1 MIIKKFEIRIRNTKL
16 LYTMTIK
23 VLRDYS
29 IFILAIMIFLSSCQL
44 TTTGEKKSVLDEGL
58 STEEKAQSLEKDIA
72 IEERKEDFVEKSDRD
87 FVLTETEPTV
97 DPAPLKETYENMSSA
112 QKIKDKKRIL
122 DFFSDLFKSNEE
134 EEKKSETV
142 NKKNTDFTKKQ
153 VIASNDKKV
162 DKNLRKEQTEIFKQE
177 KPKDEKRIL
186 DFFTKFFD
194 SEDQKL
200 QGETIKKQSMA
211 KQAEISGEKLNNS
224 KEEDKFNETLEQG
237 NLTLDKLKDDKYKK
251 ANDFKKKVVIT
262 EPDVTSSLKEIKIEE
277 IVDNDKQTQD
287 KTKSISIQDPLNKN
301 IEKKM
306 NESNAPPEKDNV
318 DKINDLAFL
327 DTRKSA
333 YKKKMRTNNL
343 VGLLLPLTGE
353 KRSAGNLVLNTFR
366 YSLVSNPKDIV
377 FKIYDTRGTSYGAVE
392 AAKKGK
398 KDNVD
403 TFIGPVFSDETLA
416 IKNAFAGDSKVKFF
430 SLSPDLE
437 NISRNVIVSGQNPK
451 DQISCILDDIE
462 SKELKKILLI
472 HHNDKYGEVIKK
484 SLEERIY
491 KLNKFNK
498 LELSFFTVFPEQNL
512 NKDIM
517 AISNFESRKLA
528 LKEKRKFIEN
538 DKSLTKFERKN
549 ELKKLERQLTF
560 GVPFDSIIIASDG
573 DKLTEILS
581 HLAFYDINAN
591 NTFIYGTSLWEDTN
605 KKDKV
610 FENTY
615 FVSNLKSKESSFV
628 KNYKDVFS
636 RDPSSVSFHLF
647 DLIDLV
653 NDSKFYDI
661 YPEDKVFFG
670 EYTNSLLK
678 SGYVKRETFIKKN
691 KSGKTKNVFSCRLNE
706 I

>member
-1 MIIKKFEIRIRNTKL
+1 
-16 LYTMTIK
+16 MTIK
-23 VLRDYS
+23 VLRDNC
-29 IFILAIMIFLSSCQL
+29 IIILAVAIVLSGCQL
-44 TTTGEKKSVLDEGL
+44 TTTGEKKSVLDESS
-58 STEEKAQSLEKDIA
+58 STEEQAQSLKKDVT
-72 IEERKEDFVEKSDRD
+72 EEETNEEFVEESDQDFV
-87 FVLTETEPTV
+87 FTETEQTV
-97 DPAPLKETYENMSSA
+97 EKQYPIKETYENMSSA
-112 QKIKDKKRIL
+112 QKIKDEKRIL
-122 DFFSDLFKSNEE
+122 DFFSDLFKSDEE
-134 EEKKSETV
+134 ELKKSEIENEKKSDSTQ
-142 NKKNTDFTKKQ
+142 KQ
-153 VIASNDKKV
+153 VVASNDKKV

-200 QGETIKKQSMA
+200 QGETLKEESA
-211 KQAEISGEKLNNS
+211 TKQAKISREKHNDS
-224 KEEDKFNETLEQG
+224 EEKKKKFDETLEQE
-237 NLTLDKLKDDKYKK
+237 NLELDRPKDDKYEK
-251 ANDFKKKVVIT
+251 ADDFKKEVVIT
-262 EPDVTSSLKEIKIEE
+262 KQDVASSFKEIKTVEVID
-277 IVDNDKQTQD
+277 IDKQTLD
-287 KTKSISIQDPLNKN
+287 KTKIMPGQDSLNKN
-301 IEKKM
+301 PEEKN
-306 NESNAPPEKDNV
+306 NEFSFPTETDNV

-333 YKKKMRTNNL
+333 YKKKKRSNNL
-343 VGLLLPLTGE
+343 IGLLLPLTGE
-353 KRSAGNLVLNTFR
+353 KRAAGNLVLNTFR

-377 FKIYDTRGTSYGAVE
+377 FKIYDTKGTSYGAVE

-403 TFIGPVFSDETLA
+403 TFIGPVFSYETLA

-430 SLSPDLE
+430 SLSPDVE
-437 NISRNVIVSGQNPK
+437 NISRNVIVSGQNPN

-472 HHNDKYGEVIKK
+472 HHNDKYGEVVKK

-491 KLNKFNK
+491 KSNTFNN
-498 LELSFFTVFPEQNL
+498 LELSFFTVYPEQNL

-538 DKSLTKFERKN
+538 DKSLTKFEKRN
-549 ELKKLERQLTF
+549 ELKKLERQLTL
-560 GVPFDSIIIASDG
+560 GVPFDSIIVASDG

-591 NTFIYGTSLWEDTN
+591 NTFIYGTGLWEDTN

-636 RDPSSVSFHLF
+636 REPSSVSFHLF

-691 KSGKTKNVFSCRLNE
+691 KSGKTKNVFSCQLNE

>member
-1 MIIKKFEIRIRNTKL
+1 
-16 LYTMTIK
+16 MTIK
-23 VLRDYS
+23 VLRDYC
-29 IFILAIMIFLSSCQL
+29 IFILAVTIFLSSCQL

-58 STEEKAQSLEKDIA
+58 STEEQAQSLKKDVT
-72 IEERKEDFVEKSDRD
+72 EEETNEEFVEESDQDFV
-87 FVLTETEPTV
+87 FTETEQTV
-97 DPAPLKETYENMSSA
+97 EKQYPIKETYENMSSA
-112 QKIKDKKRIL
+112 QKIKDEKRIL
-122 DFFSDLFKSNEE
+122 DFFSDLFKSDEE
-134 EEKKSETV
+134 ELKKSEIENEKKSDSTQ
-142 NKKNTDFTKKQ
+142 KQ
-153 VIASNDKKV
+153 VVASNDKKV

-200 QGETIKKQSMA
+200 QGETIKEETLTEQA
-211 KQAEISGEKLNNS
+211 KISGEKHKDS
-224 KEEDKFNETLEQG
+224 EEQKERFDETIEQG
-237 NLTLDKLKDDKYKK
+237 RLELDRPKDDKYEK
-251 ANDFKKKVVIT
+251 ADDFKKEVVIT
-262 EPDVTSSLKEIKIEE
+262 KQDVASSFKEIKTVEVID
-277 IVDNDKQTQD
+277 IDKQTLD
-287 KTKSISIQDPLNKN
+287 KTKIMPGQDSLNKN
-301 IEKKM
+301 PEEKN
-306 NESNAPPEKDNV
+306 NEFSFPTETDNV

-333 YKKKMRTNNL
+333 YKKKKRSNNL
-343 VGLLLPLTGE
+343 IGLLLPLTGE
-353 KRSAGNLVLNTFR
+353 KRAAGNLVLNTFR

-377 FKIYDTRGTSYGAVE
+377 FKIYDTKGTSYGAVE

-403 TFIGPVFSDETLA
+403 TFIGPVFSYETLA

-430 SLSPDLE
+430 SLSPDVE
-437 NISRNVIVSGQNPK
+437 NISRNVIVSGQNPN

-472 HHNDKYGEVIKK
+472 HHNDKYGEVVKK

-491 KLNKFNK
+491 KSNTFNN
-498 LELSFFTVFPEQNL
+498 LELSFFTVYPEQNL

-538 DKSLTKFERKN
+538 DKSLTKFEKKN
-549 ELKKLERQLTF
+549 ELKKLERQLTL
-560 GVPFDSIIIASDG
+560 GVPFDSVIVASDG

-591 NTFIYGTSLWEDTN
+591 NTFIYGTGLWEDTN

-636 RDPSSVSFHLF
+636 REPSSVSFHLF

-691 KSGKTKNVFSCRLNE
+691 KSGKTKNVFTCRLNE

>member
-1 MIIKKFEIRIRNTKL
+1 
-16 LYTMTIK
+16 MTIK
-23 VLRDYS
+23 VLRDYC
-29 IFILAIMIFLSSCQL
+29 IFILAVTIFLSSCQL

-58 STEEKAQSLEKDIA
+58 STEEQAQSLKKDVT
-72 IEERKEDFVEKSDRD
+72 EEETNEEFVEESDQDFV
-87 FVLTETEPTV
+87 FTETEQTV
-97 DPAPLKETYENMSSA
+97 EKQYPIKETYENMSSA
-112 QKIKDKKRIL
+112 QKIKDEKRIL
-122 DFFSDLFKSNEE
+122 DFFSDLFKSDEE
-134 EEKKSETV
+134 ELKKSEIENEKKSDSTQ
-142 NKKNTDFTKKQ
+142 KQ
-153 VIASNDKKV
+153 VVASNDKKV

-200 QGETIKKQSMA
+200 QGETIKEETLTEQA
-211 KQAEISGEKLNNS
+211 KISGEKHKDS
-224 KEEDKFNETLEQG
+224 EEQKERFDETIEQG
-237 NLTLDKLKDDKYKK
+237 RLELDRPKDDKYEK
-251 ANDFKKKVVIT
+251 ADDFKKEVVIT
-262 EPDVTSSLKEIKIEE
+262 KQDVASSFKEIKTVEVID
-277 IVDNDKQTQD
+277 IDKQTLD
-287 KTKSISIQDPLNKN
+287 KTKIMPGQDSLNKN
-301 IEKKM
+301 SEEKN
-306 NESNAPPEKDNV
+306 NEFSFPTETDNV

-333 YKKKMRTNNL
+333 YKKKKRSNNL
-343 VGLLLPLTGE
+343 IGLLLPLTGE
-353 KRSAGNLVLNTFR
+353 KRAAGNLVLNTFR

-377 FKIYDTRGTSYGAVE
+377 FKIYDTKGTSYGAVE

-403 TFIGPVFSDETLA
+403 TFIGPVFSYETLA

-430 SLSPDLE
+430 SLSPDVE
-437 NISRNVIVSGQNPK
+437 NISRNVIVSGQNPN

-472 HHNDKYGEVIKK
+472 HHNDKYGEVVKK

-491 KLNKFNK
+491 KSNTFNN
-498 LELSFFTVFPEQNL
+498 LELSFFTVYPEQNL

-538 DKSLTKFERKN
+538 DKSLTKFEKKN
-549 ELKKLERQLTF
+549 ELKKLERQLTL
-560 GVPFDSIIIASDG
+560 GVPFDSVIVASDG

-591 NTFIYGTSLWEDTN
+591 NTFIYGTGLWEDTN

-636 RDPSSVSFHLF
+636 REPSSVSFHLF

>member
-1 MIIKKFEIRIRNTKL
+1 
-16 LYTMTIK
+16 MTIK
-23 VLRDYS
+23 VLRDYC
-29 IFILAIMIFLSSCQL
+29 IFILAVTIFLSSCQL

-58 STEEKAQSLEKDIA
+58 STEEQAQSLKKDVT
-72 IEERKEDFVEKSDRD
+72 EEETNEEFVEESDQDFV
-87 FVLTETEPTV
+87 FTETEQTV
-97 DPAPLKETYENMSSA
+97 EKQYPIKETYENMSSA
-112 QKIKDKKRIL
+112 QKIKDEKRIL
-122 DFFSDLFKSNEE
+122 DFFSDLFKSDEE
-134 EEKKSETV
+134 ELKKSEIENEKKSDSTQ
-142 NKKNTDFTKKQ
+142 KQ
-153 VIASNDKKV
+153 VVASNDKKV

-200 QGETIKKQSMA
+200 QGETIKEETLTEQA
-211 KQAEISGEKLNNS
+211 KISGEKHKDS
-224 KEEDKFNETLEQG
+224 EEQKERFDETIEQG
-237 NLTLDKLKDDKYKK
+237 RLELDRPKDDKYEK
-251 ANDFKKKVVIT
+251 ADDFKKEVVIT
-262 EPDVTSSLKEIKIEE
+262 KQDVASSFKEIKTVEVID
-277 IVDNDKQTQD
+277 IDKQTLD
-287 KTKSISIQDPLNKN
+287 KTKIMPGQDSLNKN
-301 IEKKM
+301 PEEKN
-306 NESNAPPEKDNV
+306 NEFSFPTETDNV

-333 YKKKMRTNNL
+333 YKKKKRSNNL
-343 VGLLLPLTGE
+343 IGLLLPLTGE
-353 KRSAGNLVLNTFR
+353 KRAAGNLVLNTFR

-377 FKIYDTRGTSYGAVE
+377 FKIYDTKGTSYGAVE

-403 TFIGPVFSDETLA
+403 TFIGPVFSYETLA

-430 SLSPDLE
+430 SLSPDVE
-437 NISRNVIVSGQNPK
+437 NISRNVIVSGQNPN

-472 HHNDKYGEVIKK
+472 HHNDKYGEVVKK

-491 KLNKFNK
+491 KSNAFNN
-498 LELSFFTVFPEQNL
+498 LELSFFTVYPEQNL

-538 DKSLTKFERKN
+538 DKSLTKFEKKN
-549 ELKKLERQLTF
+549 ELKKLERQLTL
-560 GVPFDSIIIASDG
+560 GVPFDSVIVASDG

-591 NTFIYGTSLWEDTN
+591 NTFIYGTGLWEDTN

-636 RDPSSVSFHLF
+636 REPSSVSFHLF

>member
-1 MIIKKFEIRIRNTKL
+1 
-16 LYTMTIK
+16 MTIK
-23 VLRDYS
+23 VLRDYC
-29 IFILAIMIFLSSCQL
+29 IFILAVTIFLSSCQL

-58 STEEKAQSLEKDIA
+58 STEEQAQSLKKDVT
-72 IEERKEDFVEKSDRD
+72 EEETNEEFVEESDQDFV
-87 FVLTETEPTV
+87 FTETEQTV
-97 DPAPLKETYENMSSA
+97 EKQYPIKETYENMSSA
-112 QKIKDKKRIL
+112 QKIKDEKRIL
-122 DFFSDLFKSNEE
+122 DFFSDLFKSDEE
-134 EEKKSETV
+134 ELKKSEIENEKKSDSTQ
-142 NKKNTDFTKKQ
+142 KQ
-153 VIASNDKKV
+153 VVASNDKKV

-200 QGETIKKQSMA
+200 QGETIKEETLTEQA
-211 KQAEISGEKLNNS
+211 KISGEKHKDS
-224 KEEDKFNETLEQG
+224 EEQKERFDETIEQG
-237 NLTLDKLKDDKYKK
+237 RLELDRPKDDKYEK
-251 ANDFKKKVVIT
+251 ADDFKKEVVIT
-262 EPDVTSSLKEIKIEE
+262 KQDVASSFKEIKTVEVID
-277 IVDNDKQTQD
+277 IDKQTLD
-287 KTKSISIQDPLNKN
+287 KTKIMPGQDSLNKN
-301 IEKKM
+301 PEEKN
-306 NESNAPPEKDNV
+306 NEFSFPTETDNV

-333 YKKKMRTNNL
+333 YKKKKRSNNL
-343 VGLLLPLTGE
+343 IGLLLPLTGE
-353 KRSAGNLVLNTFR
+353 KRAAGNLVLNTFR

-377 FKIYDTRGTSYGAVE
+377 FKIYDTKGTSYGAVE

-403 TFIGPVFSDETLA
+403 TFIGPVFSYETLA

-430 SLSPDLE
+430 SLSPDVE
-437 NISRNVIVSGQNPK
+437 NISRNVIVSGQNPN

-472 HHNDKYGEVIKK
+472 HHNDKYGEVVKK

-491 KLNKFNK
+491 KSNTFNN
-498 LELSFFTVFPEQNL
+498 LELSFFTVYPEQNL

-538 DKSLTKFERKN
+538 DKSLTKFEKKN
-549 ELKKLERQLTF
+549 ELKKLERQLTL
-560 GVPFDSIIIASDG
+560 GVPFDSVIVASDG

-591 NTFIYGTSLWEDTN
+591 NTFIYGTGLWEDTN

-636 RDPSSVSFHLF
+636 REPSSVSFHLF

>member
-1 MIIKKFEIRIRNTKL
+1 
-16 LYTMTIK
+16 MTIK
-23 VLRDYS
+23 VLRDNR
-29 IFILAIMIFLSSCQL
+29 IFILAVAIVLSSCQL
-44 TTTGEKKSVLDEGL
+44 TTTGEKKSVLDESS
-58 STEEKAQSLEKDIA
+58 STEEQAQSLEKDFT
-72 IEERKEDFVEKSDRD
+72 EEESNEEFVEQSDQDFVVSEKER
-87 FVLTETEPTV
+87 TV
-97 DPAPLKETYENMSSA
+97 EKQYPIKETYENISSA
-112 QKIKDKKRIL
+112 QKIKDEKRIL
-122 DFFSDLFKSNEE
+122 DFFSDFFKSDEGELKESEIKNK
-134 EEKKSETV
+134 KKSDSTQ
-142 NKKNTDFTKKQ
+142 KQ
-153 VIASNDKKV
+153 VVASNDKKV
-162 DKNLRKEQTEIFKQE
+162 DKNLREEQIEIFKPE

-200 QGETIKKQSMA
+200 QGETLKEESA
-211 KQAEISGEKLNNS
+211 TKQAKISREKHNDS
-224 KEEDKFNETLEQG
+224 EEKKKKFDETLEQG
-237 NLTLDKLKDDKYKK
+237 NLKLDRLKDGKYEMT
-251 ANDFKKKVVIT
+251 NDFKKEVVIT
-262 EPDVTSSLKEIKIEE
+262 EPDVTGSLKEIKIEE
-277 IVDNDKQTQD
+277 IIDIDKETSD
-287 KTKSISIQDPLNKN
+287 KTKVISIQDPLDNN
-301 IEKKM
+301 AREKT
-306 NESNAPPEKDNV
+306 NEFSSPTEKDNV

-333 YKKKMRTNNL
+333 YKKKKRSNNL
-343 VGLLLPLTGE
+343 IGLLLPLTGE

-377 FKIYDTRGTSYGAVE
+377 FKIYDTKGTSYGAVE

-403 TFIGPVFSDETLA
+403 TFIGPVFSYETLA
-416 IKNAFAGDSKVKFF
+416 VKNAFLGDSKVKFF

-437 NISRNVIVSGQNPK
+437 NVSRNVIVSGQNPN

-472 HHNDKYGEVIKK
+472 HHNDKYGEVVKK
-484 SLEERIY
+484 SLEERIN
-491 KLNKFNK
+491 KSNAFNKF
-498 LELSFFTVFPEQNL
+498 ELSFFTVYPEQNL

-549 ELKKLERQLTF
+549 ELKKLERQLTL
-560 GVPFDSIIIASDG
+560 GVPFDSVIVASDG

-591 NTFIYGTSLWEDTN
+591 NTFIYGTGLWEDTN

-636 RDPSSVSFHLF
+636 REPSSVSFHLF

-691 KSGKTKNVFSCRLNE
+691 KSGKTKNVFSCQLNE

>member
-1 MIIKKFEIRIRNTKL
+1 MK
-16 LYTMTIK
+16 IK
-23 VLRDYS
+23 VLRHYN
-29 IFILAIMIFLSSCQL
+29 IFILALLTFLSSCQL
-44 TTTGEKKSVLDEGL
+44 TTTGEKKSVLDADLSIEDKEQVIGKEVLAEEGI
-58 STEEKAQSLEKDIA
+58 EDIPKEIDQEFAFKD
-72 IEERKEDFVEKSDRD
+72 V
-87 FVLTETEPTV
+87 EPT
-97 DPAPLKETYENMSSA
+97 AEKEYPVKESNENISSA
-112 QKIKDKKRIL
+112 QKIKDEKRIL
-122 DFFSDLFKSNEE
+122 DFFSDLFKSDEDVA
-134 EEKKSETV
+134 KKPETENIKENYL
-142 NKKNTDFTKKQ
+142 NKNQ
-153 VIASNDKKV
+153 MIASKDKKL
-162 DKNLRKEQTEIFKQE
+162 NETSRKEQGEIFKQE

-186 DFFTKFFD
+186 DFFSKFFE
-194 SEDQKL
+194 SEDQKPKDEIL
-200 QGETIKKQSMA
+200 DNESESKTDQIA
-211 KQAEISGEKLNNS
+211 KEKLDNIEGAN
-224 KEEDKFNETLEQG
+224 KEFEKTLEKD
-237 NLTLDKLKDDKYKK
+237 NLIVDELKVDNYEKP
-251 ANDFKKKVVIT
+251 NDFKKEAVT
-262 EPDVTSSLKEIKIEE
+262 ENTNVSSSLKEIKIEE
-277 IVDNDKQTQD
+277 ILEDDLKTQEQ
-287 KTKSISIQDPLNKN
+287 SLQDPLNEN
-301 IEKKM
+301 LEKKQI
-306 NESNAPPEKDNV
+306 EQIEALKQEKV
-318 DKINDLAFL
+318 GKTNDLAFL
-327 DTRKSA
+327 DTRKSI
-333 YKKKMRTNNL
+333 YKKKKRSNNL
-343 VGLLLPLTGE
+343 IGLLLPLTGE

-366 YSLVSNPKDIV
+366 YSLVSEPKDIV

-398 KDNVD
+398 SDNVD

-416 IKNAFAGDSKVKFF
+416 IKNAFAGDTKVKFF
-430 SLSPDLE
+430 SLSPDLS
-437 NISRNVIVSGQNPK
+437 NTSRNVIVSGQNPK

-472 HHNDKYGEVIKK
+472 HHNDKYGEVVKEN
-484 SLEERIY
+484 LEESI
-491 KLNKFNK
+491 NKFDMFNRVD
-498 LELSFFTVFPEQNL
+498 LSFFTVYPEQNL

-528 LKEKRKFIEN
+528 LKEKRKSIEN

-549 ELKKLERQLTF
+549 ELKKLERQLTL

-573 DKLTEILS
+573 DRLTEILS

-615 FVSNLKSKESSFV
+615 FVSNLKSTESSFV

-691 KSGKTKNVFSCRLNE
+691 KAGKTKNVFSCQLDE

>member
-1 MIIKKFEIRIRNTKL
+1 MI
-16 LYTMTIK
+16 IK
-23 VLRDYS
+23 VLRVYS
-29 IFILAIMIFLSSCQL
+29 IFILAIITFLSSCQL
-44 TTTGEKKSVLDEGL
+44 TTTGEKKSVLNEGS
-58 STEEKAQSLEKDIA
+58 STEKNVQNLEKDVA
-72 IEERKEDFVEKSDRD
+72 VEEPNKDLIQESDQGY
-87 FVLTETEPTV
+87 VSTETEPTIEKQYSV
-97 DPAPLKETYENMSSA
+97 KETNENISSA
-112 QKIKDKKRIL
+112 QKIKDEKRIL
-122 DFFSDLFKSNEE
+122 DFFSDFFKSNEE
-134 EEKKSETV
+134 ELKKSEIT
-142 NKKNTDFTKKQ
+142 NKKNDFSKKQ
-153 VIASNDKKV
+153 VITSNDKKV
-162 DKNLRKEQTEIFKQE
+162 DKNLREEQTEIFKQE

-194 SEDQKL
+194 SEDQKP
-200 QGETIKKQSMA
+200 QNETIKEESIT
-211 KQAEISGEKLNNS
+211 KQAKTSAEKLNDS
-224 KEEDKFNETLEQG
+224 EEQKENFDETFQQG
-237 NLTLDKLKDDKYKK
+237 NLVVDKLKDDKYKK
-251 ANDFKKKVVIT
+251 DNDFDNTVIIV
-262 EPDVTSSLKEIKIEE
+262 ESDVTSNQKEIKIEE
-277 IVDNDKQTQD
+277 IIDNDKQTQD
-287 KTKSISIQDPLNKN
+287 KTKRMTIQDPLKKN
-301 IEKKM
+301 LEEKT
-306 NESNAPPEKDNV
+306 NEFSAPPETDNV

-327 DTRKSA
+327 DTRRSA
-333 YKKKMRTNNL
+333 YKKKKRSNNL
-343 VGLLLPLTGE
+343 IGLLLPLTGE

-398 KDNVD
+398 MDNVD

-416 IKNAFAGDSKVKFF
+416 IKNAFAGDSKLKFF

-462 SKELKKILLI
+462 SKELKKVLLI
-472 HHNDKYGEVIKK
+472 HHNDKYGEVVKK

-491 KLNKFNK
+491 KLNTFNK
-498 LELSFFTVFPEQNL
+498 IELSFFTVYPEQNL
-512 NKDIM
+512 NQDIM

-528 LKEKRKFIEN
+528 LKEKRKSIEN
-538 DKSLTKFERKN
+538 DKSLTKFEKKN
-549 ELKKLERQLTF
+549 ELKKLERQLTL
-560 GVPFDSIIIASDG
+560 GVPFDSVIVASDG
-573 DKLTEILS
+573 NKLTEILS

-591 NTFIYGTSLWEDTN
+591 NTFIYGTSLWEDTD

-615 FVSNLKSKESSFV
+615 FVSNLKSKKSSFV

-670 EYTNSLLK
+670 EFTNSLLK

>member
-1 MIIKKFEIRIRNTKL
+1 
-16 LYTMTIK
+16 MTIK

-29 IFILAIMIFLSSCQL
+29 IFILLVTIFLSSCQL
-44 TTTGEKKSVLDEGL
+44 TTTGKKKPILDGGL
-58 STEEKAQSLEKDIA
+58 STEEQAQTPEKDIT
-72 IEERKEDFVEKSDRD
+72 EEEPYEEFVEKPKQDL
-87 FVLTETEPTV
+87 VLDETEPTV
-97 DPAPLKETYENMSSA
+97 EKQYPTKESNENISSA
-112 QKIKDKKRIL
+112 QKVKDEKRIL
-122 DFFSDLFKSNEE
+122 DFFSDFFKSDEE
-134 EEKKSETV
+134 ELKKSEIE
-142 NKKNTDFTKKQ
+142 NKKKIDFTQKQ
-153 VIASNDKKV
+153 AVVSNDKKV

-200 QGETIKKQSMA
+200 QGETTKEGSMTNQV
-211 KQAEISGEKLNNS
+211 KISVEKHYDS
-224 KEEDKFNETLEQG
+224 EEQKEKFDKTLEQG
-237 NLTLDKLKDDKYKK
+237 NLELDRPKDKKYEKTD
-251 ANDFKKKVVIT
+251 DFKKGVVIT
-262 EPDVTSSLKEIKIEE
+262 ESDVISSLKEIKIEE
-277 IVDNDKQTQD
+277 VTDIDKQTQD
-287 KTKSISIQDPLNKN
+287 KIKTVSTQDPLNKN
-301 IEKKM
+301 EEKKT
-306 NESNAPPEKDNV
+306 NEFGSPTETDNV

-333 YKKKMRTNNL
+333 YKKKKRSNNL
-343 VGLLLPLTGE
+343 IGLLLPLTGE
-353 KRSAGNLVLNTFR
+353 KRAAGNLVLNTFR

-377 FKIYDTRGTSYGAVE
+377 FKIYDTKGTSYGAVE

-403 TFIGPVFSDETLA
+403 TFIGPVFSYETLA
-416 IKNAFAGDSKVKFF
+416 VKNAFVGDSKIKFF

-437 NISRNVIVSGQNPK
+437 NISRNVIVSGQNPN

-472 HHNDKYGEVIKK
+472 HHNDKYGEVVKK

-491 KLNKFNK
+491 KSNSLSKF
-498 LELSFFTVFPEQNL
+498 ELSFFIVYPEQNL
-512 NKDIM
+512 NKEIM

-549 ELKKLERQLTF
+549 ELKKLERQLTL
-560 GVPFDSIIIASDG
+560 GVPYDSVIIASDG

-591 NTFIYGTSLWEDTN
+591 NTFIYGTGLWEDTN

-636 RDPSSVSFHLF
+636 REPSSVSFHLF

>member
-1 MIIKKFEIRIRNTKL
+1 
-16 LYTMTIK
+16 MTIK
-23 VLRDYS
+23 VLRDYC
-29 IFILAIMIFLSSCQL
+29 IFILAVTIFLSSCQL

-58 STEEKAQSLEKDIA
+58 STEEQAQSLKKDVT
-72 IEERKEDFVEKSDRD
+72 EEETNEESDQDFV
-87 FVLTETEPTV
+87 FTETEQTV
-97 DPAPLKETYENMSSA
+97 EKQYPIKETYENMSSA
-112 QKIKDKKRIL
+112 QKIKDEKRIL
-122 DFFSDLFKSNEE
+122 DFFSDLFKSDEE
-134 EEKKSETV
+134 ELKKSEIENEKKSDSTQ
-142 NKKNTDFTKKQ
+142 KQ
-153 VIASNDKKV
+153 VVASNDKKV

-200 QGETIKKQSMA
+200 QGETIKEETLTEQA
-211 KQAEISGEKLNNS
+211 KISGEKHKDS
-224 KEEDKFNETLEQG
+224 EEQKERFDETIEQG
-237 NLTLDKLKDDKYKK
+237 RLELDRPKDDKYEK
-251 ANDFKKKVVIT
+251 ADDFKKEVVIT
-262 EPDVTSSLKEIKIEE
+262 KQDVASSFKEIKTVEVID
-277 IVDNDKQTQD
+277 IDKQTLD
-287 KTKSISIQDPLNKN
+287 KTKIMPGQDSLNKN
-301 IEKKM
+301 PEEKN
-306 NESNAPPEKDNV
+306 NEFSFPTETDNV

-333 YKKKMRTNNL
+333 YKKKKRSNNL
-343 VGLLLPLTGE
+343 IGLLLPLTGE
-353 KRSAGNLVLNTFR
+353 KRAAGNLVLNTFR

-377 FKIYDTRGTSYGAVE
+377 FKIYDTKGTSYGAVE

-403 TFIGPVFSDETLA
+403 TFIGPVFSYETLA

-430 SLSPDLE
+430 SLSPDVE
-437 NISRNVIVSGQNPK
+437 NISRNVIVSGQNPN

-472 HHNDKYGEVIKK
+472 HHNDKYGEVVKK

-491 KLNKFNK
+491 KSNTFNN
-498 LELSFFTVFPEQNL
+498 LELSFFTVYPEQNL

-538 DKSLTKFERKN
+538 DKSLTKFEKKN
-549 ELKKLERQLTF
+549 ELRKLERQLTL
-560 GVPFDSIIIASDG
+560 GVPFDSVIVASDG

-591 NTFIYGTSLWEDTN
+591 NTFIYGTGLWEDTN

-636 RDPSSVSFHLF
+636 REPSSVSFHLF

>member
-1 MIIKKFEIRIRNTKL
+1 
-16 LYTMTIK
+16 MTIK
-23 VLRDYS
+23 VLRDNC
-29 IFILAIMIFLSSCQL
+29 IFILAVAIVLSSCQL
-44 TTTGEKKSVLDEGL
+44 TTTGEKKSVLDESL
-58 STEEKAQSLEKDIA
+58 STEEQAQSLKKDVT
-72 IEERKEDFVEKSDRD
+72 EEESNEEFVEQTDQDFVVSEKER
-87 FVLTETEPTV
+87 TV
-97 DPAPLKETYENMSSA
+97 EKQYPIKETYENMSSA
-112 QKIKDKKRIL
+112 QKIKDEKRIL
-122 DFFSDLFKSNEE
+122 DFFSDFFKSDEGELKESEIKNK
-134 EEKKSETV
+134 KKSDSTQ
-142 NKKNTDFTKKQ
+142 KQ
-153 VIASNDKKV
+153 VVASNDKKV
-162 DKNLRKEQTEIFKQE
+162 DKNLREEQIEIFKPE

-200 QGETIKKQSMA
+200 QGETIKEESMTNQE
-211 KQAEISGEKLNNS
+211 KISGEKHKDS
-224 KEEDKFNETLEQG
+224 EEQKERFDETIEQG
-237 NLTLDKLKDDKYKK
+237 RLELDRPKDDKYEK
-251 ANDFKKKVVIT
+251 ADDFKNEVVIAKQ
-262 EPDVTSSLKEIKIEE
+262 DVASSLKEIKTVEVID
-277 IVDNDKQTQD
+277 IDKQTLD
-287 KTKSISIQDPLNKN
+287 KTKIMPGQDSLNKN
-301 IEKKM
+301 PEEKN
-306 NESNAPPEKDNV
+306 NEFSFPTETDNV

-333 YKKKMRTNNL
+333 YKKKKRSNNL
-343 VGLLLPLTGE
+343 IGLLLPLTGE
-353 KRSAGNLVLNTFR
+353 KRAAGNLVLNTFR

-377 FKIYDTRGTSYGAVE
+377 FKIYDTKGTSYGAVE

-403 TFIGPVFSDETLA
+403 TFIGPVFSYETLA

-437 NISRNVIVSGQNPK
+437 NISRNVIVSGQNPN

-472 HHNDKYGEVIKK
+472 HHNDKYGEVVKK
-484 SLEERIY
+484 SLEERIN
-491 KLNKFNK
+491 KSNAFNKF
-498 LELSFFTVFPEQNL
+498 ELSFFTVYPEQNL

-549 ELKKLERQLTF
+549 ELKKLERQLTL
-560 GVPFDSIIIASDG
+560 GVPFDSVIVASDG

-591 NTFIYGTSLWEDTN
+591 NTFIYGTGLWEDTN

-636 RDPSSVSFHLF
+636 REPSSVSFHLF

-691 KSGKTKNVFSCRLNE
+691 KSGKTKNVFSCQLNE

>member
-1 MIIKKFEIRIRNTKL
+1 MV
-16 LYTMTIK
+16 IK
-23 VLRDYS
+23 VLRDNS
-29 IFILAIMIFLSSCQL
+29 IFILGIIIFLSSCQL
-44 TTTGEKKSVLDEGL
+44 STTGEKNR
-58 STEEKAQSLEKDIA
+58 STLNEDSTVEEKEVSDKKFSENIAPELDKKFALKEIESTTEKEDLEK
-72 IEERKEDFVEKSDRD
+72 ES
-87 FVLTETEPTV
+87 
-97 DPAPLKETYENMSSA
+97 YENISSA

-122 DFFSDLFKSNEE
+122 DFFSDLFKSD
-134 EEKKSETV
+134 EEKEPEGDKVMKGNSPK
-142 NKKNTDFTKKQ
+142 NKMI
-153 VIASNDKKV
+153 VSNDKKIN
-162 DKNLRKEQTEIFKQE
+162 KALRKEQIEIFKQE

-186 DFFTKFFD
+186 DFFSKFFE
-194 SEDQKL
+194 SEDQKYENKINQDL
-200 QGETIKKQSMA
+200 NVINEQVSKENIDDSEEKKQ
-211 KQAEISGEKLNNS
+211 ELV
-224 KEEDKFNETLEQG
+224 ETSEQE
-237 NLTLDKLKDDKYKK
+237 NLRIDSLKDDKNKEGNNY
-251 ANDFKKKVVIT
+251 KKKVIVK
-262 EPDVTSSLKEIKIEE
+262 DSNVKSSLKGIKIKE
-277 IVDNDKQTQD
+277 IIDDDLEIQENTPDLKNKSPLNNNLVKKPDSLIETLKKESVD
-287 KTKSISIQDPLNKN
+287 KT
-301 IEKKM
+301 
-306 NESNAPPEKDNV
+306 
-318 DKINDLAFL
+318 NDIAFL
-327 DTRKSA
+327 DTRKSF
-333 YKKKMRTNNL
+333 YKKKKRSNNL
-343 VGLLLPLTGE
+343 IGLLLPLTGE

-377 FKIYDTRGTSYGAVE
+377 FKVYDTKGNSNGAID

-398 KDNVD
+398 NDNVD
-403 TFIGPVFSDETLA
+403 TFIGPVFSDETSA
-416 IKNAFAGDSKVKFF
+416 IKNAFEGDTRVKFF
-430 SLSPDLE
+430 SLSPDLS

-451 DQISCILDDIE
+451 DQISCILSDIE
-462 SKELKKILLI
+462 SKKLKKILLI

-484 SLEERIY
+484 NLEESIY
-491 KLNKFNK
+491 KF
-498 LELSFFTVFPEQNL
+498 EMFDQIDLSFFSVYPEQNL

-517 AISNFESRKLA
+517 AVSNFESRKLA

-538 DKSLTKFERKN
+538 DRSLAKFERKE
-549 ELKKLERQLTF
+549 ELKKLERQLTL

-573 DKLTEILS
+573 DRLTEILS

-610 FENTY
+610 FENTF

-691 KSGKTKNVFSCRLNE
+691 KAGKTKNVFSCQLDE

>member
-1 MIIKKFEIRIRNTKL
+1 
-16 LYTMTIK
+16 MTTK
-23 VLRDYS
+23 VLRDHS
-29 IFILAIMIFLSSCQL
+29 IFILLVTIFFSSCQL

-58 STEEKAQSLEKDIA
+58 NTEEQAQITEKDFTEDEPN
-72 IEERKEDFVEKSDRD
+72 EEFAEEPEQDL
-87 FVLTETEPTV
+87 VLTKKEPTV
-97 DPAPLKETYENMSSA
+97 EKQYPIKESNENISSA
-112 QKIKDKKRIL
+112 QKVKDEKRIL
-122 DFFSDLFKSNEE
+122 DFFSDFFKSDEE
-134 EEKKSETV
+134 ELKKLEIE
-142 NKKNTDFTKKQ
+142 NKKIDSTQKQ
-153 VIASNDKKV
+153 VVASNDKKV

-200 QGETIKKQSMA
+200 QGETIKEESMTNQE
-211 KQAEISGEKLNNS
+211 KISGEKQNDS
-224 KEEDKFNETLEQG
+224 EEQKEKFDKTLEQG
-237 NLTLDKLKDDKYKK
+237 NLELDRPKDDKYEKTDDYKK
-251 ANDFKKKVVIT
+251 EVVIT
-262 EPDVTSSLKEIKIEE
+262 EPAVISSLKEIKIEE
-277 IVDNDKQTQD
+277 IIDTDKQNQD
-287 KTKSISIQDPLNKN
+287 KTKIMSIQDSLNKN
-301 IEKKM
+301 EEVKT
-306 NESNAPPEKDNV
+306 NEFGSPTETDNV

-333 YKKKMRTNNL
+333 YKKKKRSNNL
-343 VGLLLPLTGE
+343 IGLLLPLTGE
-353 KRSAGNLVLNTFR
+353 KRAAGNLVLNTFR

-377 FKIYDTRGTSYGAVE
+377 FKIYDTKGTSYGAVE

-403 TFIGPVFSDETLA
+403 TFIGPVFSYETLA
-416 IKNAFAGDSKVKFF
+416 VKNAFVGDSKVKFF

-437 NISRNVIVSGQNPK
+437 NISRNVIVSGQNPN

-472 HHNDKYGEVIKK
+472 HHNDKYGEVVKK

-491 KLNKFNK
+491 KSNALNKF
-498 LELSFFTVFPEQNL
+498 ELSFFIVYPEQNL
-512 NKDIM
+512 NKEIM

-549 ELKKLERQLTF
+549 ELKKLERQLTL
-560 GVPFDSIIIASDG
+560 GVPYDSVIIASDG

-591 NTFIYGTSLWEDTN
+591 NTFIYGTGLWEDTN

-636 RDPSSVSFHLF
+636 REPSSVSFHLF

>member
-1 MIIKKFEIRIRNTKL
+1 MIVKKKKKKF
-16 LYTMTIK
+16 
-23 VLRDYS
+23 D
-29 IFILAIMIFLSSCQL
+29 
-44 TTTGEKKSVLDEGL
+44 
-58 STEEKAQSLEKDIA
+58 
-72 IEERKEDFVEKSDRD
+72 
-87 FVLTETEPTV
+87 
-97 DPAPLKETYENMSSA
+97 
-112 QKIKDKKRIL
+112 
-122 DFFSDLFKSNEE
+122 
-134 EEKKSETV
+134 
-142 NKKNTDFTKKQ
+142 
-153 VIASNDKKV
+153 
-162 DKNLRKEQTEIFKQE
+162 
-177 KPKDEKRIL
+177 
-186 DFFTKFFD
+186 
-194 SEDQKL
+194 
-200 QGETIKKQSMA
+200 
-211 KQAEISGEKLNNS
+211 
-224 KEEDKFNETLEQG
+224 ETLEQG
-237 NLTLDKLKDDKYKK
+237 NLKLDRLKDGKYEKTNDLKK
-251 ANDFKKKVVIT
+251 EVVIT
-262 EPDVTSSLKEIKIEE
+262 EPDVTGSLKEIKIEE
-277 IVDNDKQTQD
+277 IIDIDKETSD
-287 KTKSISIQDPLNKN
+287 KTKVISIQDPLDNN
-301 IEKKM
+301 VREKT
-306 NESNAPPEKDNV
+306 NEFNSPTEKDNV

-333 YKKKMRTNNL
+333 YKKKKRSNNL
-343 VGLLLPLTGE
+343 IGLLLPLTGE

-377 FKIYDTRGTSYGAVE
+377 FKIYDTKGTSYGAVE

-403 TFIGPVFSDETLA
+403 TFIGPVFSYETLA
-416 IKNAFAGDSKVKFF
+416 VKNAFLGDSKVKFF

-437 NISRNVIVSGQNPK
+437 NVSRNVIVSGQNPN

-472 HHNDKYGEVIKK
+472 HHNDKYGEVVKK
-484 SLEERIY
+484 SLEERIN
-491 KLNKFNK
+491 KSNAFNKF
-498 LELSFFTVFPEQNL
+498 ELSFFTVYPEQNL

-549 ELKKLERQLTF
+549 ELKKLERQLTL
-560 GVPFDSIIIASDG
+560 GVPFDSVIVASDG

-591 NTFIYGTSLWEDTN
+591 NTFIYGTGLWEDTN

-636 RDPSSVSFHLF
+636 REPSSVSFHLF

-691 KSGKTKNVFSCRLNE
+691 KSGKTKNVFSCQLNE

>member
-1 MIIKKFEIRIRNTKL
+1 MKTKVIRHH
-16 LYTMTIK
+16 
-23 VLRDYS
+23 S
-29 IFILAIMIFLSSCQL
+29 FFILAILTFLSGCQL
-44 TTTGEKKSVLDEGL
+44 TTSGEKKNILDEDL
-58 STEEKAQSLEKDIA
+58 SIEEKEQSLEKDLSL
-72 IEERKEDFVEKSDRD
+72 EESNKDSDQELL
-87 FVLTETEPTV
+87 LTEIEPTIEREY
-97 DPAPLKETYENMSSA
+97 PAKEINENISSA
-112 QKIKDKKRIL
+112 QKIKDEKRIL
-122 DFFSDLFKSNEE
+122 DFFSDFFKSDEE
-134 EEKKSETV
+134 EEKNLKTEYV
-142 NKKNTDFTKKQ
+142 KKTDSINQK
-153 VIASNDKKV
+153 VIAPNEKKV
-162 DKNLRKEQTEIFKQE
+162 ETTSKEENREIFKQD
-177 KPKDEKRIL
+177 KPKGEKRIL

-200 QGETIKKQSMA
+200 QDKTTDEESVAENVQISEEINDSEEKKQ
-211 KQAEISGEKLNNS
+211 KLDET
-224 KEEDKFNETLEQG
+224 EERG
-237 NLTLDKLKDDKYKK
+237 NLAANKLKKDKNEEENDLKK
-251 ANDFKKKVVIT
+251 EAFNP
-262 EPDVTSSLKEIKIEE
+262 EPDVTVSLQEIKIKE
-277 IVDNDKQTQD
+277 IVNEREAQD
-287 KTKSISIQDPLNKN
+287 KVKNSSIQTSLNKRLE
-301 IEKKM
+301 EKPTELTETIKL
-306 NESNAPPEKDNV
+306 ENAEKT
-318 DKINDLAFL
+318 NDLAFL
-327 DTRKSA
+327 NTRSSV
-333 YKKKMRTNNL
+333 YKKKKRSNN
-343 VGLLLPLTGE
+343 VIGLLLPLTGE

-398 KDNVD
+398 SDNVD

-416 IKNAFAGDSKVKFF
+416 VKNAFKGDARVKFF
-430 SLSPDLE
+430 SLSPDLT

-451 DQISCILDDIE
+451 DQISCILDDI
-462 SKELKKILLI
+462 KNKDLKKILLI
-472 HHNDKYGEVIKK
+472 HHNDKYGEVVKK
-484 SLEERIY
+484 NLQEST
-491 KLNKFNK
+491 NTFN
-498 LELSFFTVFPEQNL
+498 LSNRVDLSFFTVYPEQNL

-528 LKEKRKFIEN
+528 LKEKRQLIEN

-549 ELKKLERQLTF
+549 ELKKLERQLTL

-610 FENTY
+610 FENTF

-628 KNYKDVFS
+628 ANFKDVFS

-661 YPEDKVFFG
+661 YPEDKIFFG

-691 KSGKTKNVFSCRLNE
+691 KAGEAKNVFSCQLSE

>member
-1 MIIKKFEIRIRNTKL
+1 MI
-16 LYTMTIK
+16 IK
-23 VLRDYS
+23 VLRVYS
-29 IFILAIMIFLSSCQL
+29 IFILAIITFLSSCQL
-44 TTTGEKKSVLDEGL
+44 TTTGEKKSVLNEGS
-58 STEEKAQSLEKDIA
+58 STEKNVQNLEKDVA
-72 IEERKEDFVEKSDRD
+72 VEEPNKDLIQESDQGY
-87 FVLTETEPTV
+87 VSTETEPTIEKEYSV
-97 DPAPLKETYENMSSA
+97 KETNENISSA
-112 QKIKDKKRIL
+112 QKIKDEKRIL
-122 DFFSDLFKSNEE
+122 DFFSDFFKSNEE
-134 EEKKSETV
+134 ELKKSEIT
-142 NKKNTDFTKKQ
+142 NKKNDFSKKQ
-153 VIASNDKKV
+153 VITSNDKKV
-162 DKNLRKEQTEIFKQE
+162 DKNLREEQTEIFKQE

-194 SEDQKL
+194 SEDQKP
-200 QGETIKKQSMA
+200 QNETMKEESIT
-211 KQAEISGEKLNNS
+211 KQAKTSAEKLNDS
-224 KEEDKFNETLEQG
+224 EEQKENFDETFQQG
-237 NLTLDKLKDDKYKK
+237 NLVVDKLKDDKYKK
-251 ANDFKKKVVIT
+251 DNDFDKTVIIV
-262 EPDVTSSLKEIKIEE
+262 ESDVTSNQKEIKIEE
-277 IVDNDKQTQD
+277 IIDNDKQTQD
-287 KTKSISIQDPLNKN
+287 KTKRMTIQDPLKKN
-301 IEKKM
+301 LEEKT
-306 NESNAPPEKDNV
+306 NEFSAPPETDNV

-327 DTRKSA
+327 DTRRSA
-333 YKKKMRTNNL
+333 YKKKKRSNNL
-343 VGLLLPLTGE
+343 IGLLLPLTGE

-398 KDNVD
+398 MDNVD

-416 IKNAFAGDSKVKFF
+416 IKNAFAGDSKLKFF

-462 SKELKKILLI
+462 SKELKKVLLI
-472 HHNDKYGEVIKK
+472 HHNDKYGEVVKK

-491 KLNKFNK
+491 KLNTFNK
-498 LELSFFTVFPEQNL
+498 IELSFFTVYPEQNL
-512 NKDIM
+512 NQDIM

-528 LKEKRKFIEN
+528 LKEKRKSIEN
-538 DKSLTKFERKN
+538 DKSLTKFEKKN
-549 ELKKLERQLTF
+549 ELKKLERQLTL
-560 GVPFDSIIIASDG
+560 GVPFDSVIVASDG
-573 DKLTEILS
+573 NKLTEILS

-591 NTFIYGTSLWEDTN
+591 NTFIYGTSLWEDTD

-615 FVSNLKSKESSFV
+615 FVSNLKSKKSSFV

-661 YPEDKVFFG
+661 YPDDKVFFG

>member
-1 MIIKKFEIRIRNTKL
+1 
-16 LYTMTIK
+16 MTIK
-23 VLRDYS
+23 VLRDHS
-29 IFILAIMIFLSSCQL
+29 IFILLVTIFLSSCQL

-58 STEEKAQSLEKDIA
+58 STEEQAQTPEKHLTEDEPN
-72 IEERKEDFVEKSDRD
+72 EEFAEEPEQDL
-87 FVLTETEPTV
+87 VLTESELTV
-97 DPAPLKETYENMSSA
+97 EKQYPIKESNENISSA
-112 QKIKDKKRIL
+112 QKVKDEKRIL
-122 DFFSDLFKSNEE
+122 DFFSDFFKSDEE
-134 EEKKSETV
+134 ELKKSEIE
-142 NKKNTDFTKKQ
+142 NKKIDFTQKQ
-153 VIASNDKKV
+153 VVASNDKKV
-162 DKNLRKEQTEIFKQE
+162 DKNLRKDQTEIFKQE
-177 KPKDEKRIL
+177 KSKDEKRIL

-200 QGETIKKQSMA
+200 QGETIKEESMTKQV
-211 KQAEISGEKLNNS
+211 KISGEKHNDS
-224 KEEDKFNETLEQG
+224 EEQKEKFDKTLEQG
-237 NLTLDKLKDDKYKK
+237 NLELDRPKDDKYEKTDDSKK
-251 ANDFKKKVVIT
+251 ENVIT
-262 EPDVTSSLKEIKIEE
+262 EPDVISSLKEIKIEE
-277 IVDNDKQTQD
+277 VIDTDKQTQD
-287 KTKSISIQDPLNKN
+287 KTKIMSIQDSLNKN
-301 IEKKM
+301 EEEKT
-306 NESNAPPEKDNV
+306 NEFGSPAETDNV

-333 YKKKMRTNNL
+333 YKKKKRSNNL
-343 VGLLLPLTGE
+343 IGLLLPLTGE
-353 KRSAGNLVLNTFR
+353 KRAAGNLVLNTFR

-377 FKIYDTRGTSYGAVE
+377 FKIYDTKGTSYGAVE

-403 TFIGPVFSDETLA
+403 TFIGPVFSYETLA
-416 IKNAFAGDSKVKFF
+416 VKNAFVGDSKVKFF

-437 NISRNVIVSGQNPK
+437 NISRNVIVSGQNPN

-472 HHNDKYGEVIKK
+472 HHNDKYGEVVKK

-491 KLNKFNK
+491 KSNALNKF
-498 LELSFFTVFPEQNL
+498 ELSFFIVYPEQNL
-512 NKDIM
+512 NKEIM

-549 ELKKLERQLTF
+549 ELKKLERQLTL
-560 GVPFDSIIIASDG
+560 GVPYDSVIIASDG

-591 NTFIYGTSLWEDTN
+591 NTFIYGTGLWEDTN

-636 RDPSSVSFHLF
+636 REPSSVSFHLF

-653 NDSKFYDI
+653 NDSKFYDT

>member
-1 MIIKKFEIRIRNTKL
+1 M
-16 LYTMTIK
+16 
-23 VLRDYS
+23 
-29 IFILAIMIFLSSCQL
+29 
-44 TTTGEKKSVLDEGL
+44 
-58 STEEKAQSLEKDIA
+58 
-72 IEERKEDFVEKSDRD
+72 
-87 FVLTETEPTV
+87 
-97 DPAPLKETYENMSSA
+97 
-112 QKIKDKKRIL
+112 
-122 DFFSDLFKSNEE
+122 
-134 EEKKSETV
+134 
-142 NKKNTDFTKKQ
+142 
-153 VIASNDKKV
+153 
-162 DKNLRKEQTEIFKQE
+162 
-177 KPKDEKRIL
+177 
-186 DFFTKFFD
+186 
-194 SEDQKL
+194 
-200 QGETIKKQSMA
+200 
-211 KQAEISGEKLNNS
+211 
-224 KEEDKFNETLEQG
+224 
-237 NLTLDKLKDDKYKK
+237 
-251 ANDFKKKVVIT
+251 
-262 EPDVTSSLKEIKIEE
+262 
-277 IVDNDKQTQD
+277 
-287 KTKSISIQDPLNKN
+287 SIQDPLNKN
-301 IEKKM
+301 EEEKT
-306 NESNAPPEKDNV
+306 NEFGSPTETDNV

-333 YKKKMRTNNL
+333 YKKKKRSNNL
-343 VGLLLPLTGE
+343 IGLLLPLTGE

-377 FKIYDTRGTSYGAVE
+377 FKIYDTKGTSYGAVE

-416 IKNAFAGDSKVKFF
+416 VKNAFVGDSKVKFF

-437 NISRNVIVSGQNPK
+437 NISRNVIVSGQNPN

-472 HHNDKYGEVIKK
+472 HHNDKYGEVVKK

-491 KLNKFNK
+491 KSNTFNK
-498 LELSFFTVFPEQNL
+498 LELSFFTVYPEQNL

-549 ELKKLERQLTF
+549 ELKKFERQLTL
-560 GVPFDSIIIASDG
+560 GVPFDSVIIASDG

-591 NTFIYGTSLWEDTN
+591 NTFIYGTGLWEDTN

-636 RDPSSVSFHLF
+636 REPSSVSFHLF

>member
-1 MIIKKFEIRIRNTKL
+1 MV
-16 LYTMTIK
+16 IK
-23 VLRDYS
+23 VLRDNS
-29 IFILAIMIFLSSCQL
+29 IFILGIIIFLSSCQL
-44 TTTGEKKSVLDEGL
+44 STTGEKNR
-58 STEEKAQSLEKDIA
+58 STLNEDSTVEEKEVSDKKFSENIAPELDKKFAIKEIESTTEKEDLEK
-72 IEERKEDFVEKSDRD
+72 ES
-87 FVLTETEPTV
+87 
-97 DPAPLKETYENMSSA
+97 YENISST

-122 DFFSDLFKSNEE
+122 DFFSDLFKSD
-134 EEKKSETV
+134 EEKEPEVDKVMKGNSPK
-142 NKKNTDFTKKQ
+142 NKMI
-153 VIASNDKKV
+153 VSNDKKIN
-162 DKNLRKEQTEIFKQE
+162 KALRKEQTEIFIQE
-177 KPKDEKRIL
+177 KPKDGKRIL
-186 DFFTKFFD
+186 DFFSKFFE
-194 SEDQKL
+194 SEDQKYENKINQDL
-200 QGETIKKQSMA
+200 NVINEQVSKENIDDSEEKKQ
-211 KQAEISGEKLNNS
+211 ELV
-224 KEEDKFNETLEQG
+224 ETSEQE
-237 NLTLDKLKDDKYKK
+237 NLRIDSLKDDKNKEGNNY
-251 ANDFKKKVVIT
+251 KKKVIVK
-262 EPDVTSSLKEIKIEE
+262 DSNVKSSLKEIKIKE
-277 IVDNDKQTQD
+277 IIDDDSEIQENTPDLKN
-287 KTKSISIQDPLNKN
+287 KSPLNNNLVKKPDSL
-301 IEKKM
+301 IETLKK
-306 NESNAPPEKDNV
+306 ESVEKT
-318 DKINDLAFL
+318 NDIAFL
-327 DTRKSA
+327 DTRKSF
-333 YKKKMRTNNL
+333 YKKKKRSNNL
-343 VGLLLPLTGE
+343 IGLLLPLTGE

-377 FKIYDTRGTSYGAVE
+377 FKVYDTKGTSNGAID

-398 KDNVD
+398 NDNVD
-403 TFIGPVFSDETLA
+403 TFIGPVFSDETSA
-416 IKNAFAGDSKVKFF
+416 IKNAFEGDTRVKFF
-430 SLSPDLE
+430 SLSPDLS

-451 DQISCILDDIE
+451 DQISCILSDIE
-462 SKELKKILLI
+462 SKKVKKILLI

-484 SLEERIY
+484 SLEESIY
-491 KLNKFNK
+491 KF
-498 LELSFFTVFPEQNL
+498 EMFDQIDLSFFSVYPEQNL

-538 DKSLTKFERKN
+538 DRSLAKFERKE
-549 ELKKLERQLTF
+549 ELKKLERQLTL

-573 DKLTEILS
+573 DRLTEILS

-610 FENTY
+610 FENTF

-691 KSGKTKNVFSCRLNE
+691 KAGKTKNVFSCQLNE

>member
-1 MIIKKFEIRIRNTKL
+1 M
-16 LYTMTIK
+16 
-23 VLRDYS
+23 
-29 IFILAIMIFLSSCQL
+29 
-44 TTTGEKKSVLDEGL
+44 
-58 STEEKAQSLEKDIA
+58 
-72 IEERKEDFVEKSDRD
+72 
-87 FVLTETEPTV
+87 
-97 DPAPLKETYENMSSA
+97 
-112 QKIKDKKRIL
+112 
-122 DFFSDLFKSNEE
+122 
-134 EEKKSETV
+134 
-142 NKKNTDFTKKQ
+142 
-153 VIASNDKKV
+153 
-162 DKNLRKEQTEIFKQE
+162 
-177 KPKDEKRIL
+177 
-186 DFFTKFFD
+186 
-194 SEDQKL
+194 
-200 QGETIKKQSMA
+200 
-211 KQAEISGEKLNNS
+211 
-224 KEEDKFNETLEQG
+224 
-237 NLTLDKLKDDKYKK
+237 
-251 ANDFKKKVVIT
+251 
-262 EPDVTSSLKEIKIEE
+262 
-277 IVDNDKQTQD
+277 
-287 KTKSISIQDPLNKN
+287 
-301 IEKKM
+301 
-306 NESNAPPEKDNV
+306 
-318 DKINDLAFL
+318 
-327 DTRKSA
+327 
-333 YKKKMRTNNL
+333 
-343 VGLLLPLTGE
+343 LPLTGE

-377 FKIYDTRGTSYGAVE
+377 FKIYDTKGTSYGAVE

-416 IKNAFAGDSKVKFF
+416 VKNAFVGDSKVKFF
-430 SLSPDLE
+430 SLSPDLS
-437 NISRNVIVSGQNPK
+437 NISRNVIVSGQNPN

-472 HHNDKYGEVIKK
+472 HHNDKYGEVVKK

-491 KLNKFNK
+491 KSNAFNKF
-498 LELSFFTVFPEQNL
+498 ELSFFTVYPEQNL

-538 DKSLTKFERKN
+538 DKSLTKFEKKN
-549 ELKKLERQLTF
+549 ELKKLERQLTL

-591 NTFIYGTSLWEDTN
+591 NTFIYGTGLWEDTN

-636 RDPSSVSFHLF
+636 REPSSVSFHLF

-691 KSGKTKNVFSCRLNE
+691 KSGKTKNVFSCQLNE

>member
-1 MIIKKFEIRIRNTKL
+1 
-16 LYTMTIK
+16 MTIK

-29 IFILAIMIFLSSCQL
+29 IFILLVTIFLSSCQL

-58 STEEKAQSLEKDIA
+58 NTEEKAQSLEKDVA
-72 IEERKEDFVEKSDRD
+72 VEEPDEDFVEESDQN
-87 FVLTETEPTV
+87 FVLTETEPTIEKQY
-97 DPAPLKETYENMSSA
+97 PINESNENISSA
-112 QKIKDKKRIL
+112 QKIKEEKRIL
-122 DFFSDLFKSNEE
+122 DFFSDFFKSDEE
-134 EEKKSETV
+134 ELKKSEIE
-142 NKKNTDFTKKQ
+142 NKKKIDFTQKQ
-153 VIASNDKKV
+153 AVVSNDKKV
-162 DKNLRKEQTEIFKQE
+162 DKNLREEQTEIFKQE

-200 QGETIKKQSMA
+200 QGETIKEESMTEQA
-211 KQAEISGEKLNNS
+211 KISKEKLNDS
-224 KEEDKFNETLEQG
+224 EEEKDKFDETLEQG
-237 NLTLDKLKDDKYKK
+237 NFALDKLKDDKYKK
-251 ANDFKKKVVIT
+251 EVVIAKP
-262 EPDVTSSLKEIKIEE
+262 EVTSSLKEIKIEE
-277 IVDNDKQTQD
+277 IIDNDKQTQD
-287 KTKSISIQDPLNKN
+287 KTSSMSIQDPLNKN
-301 IEKKM
+301 VEEKK
-306 NESNAPPEKDNV
+306 NEFGAPPTKDNI

-333 YKKKMRTNNL
+333 YKKKMRPNNL
-343 VGLLLPLTGE
+343 IGLLLPLTGE

-377 FKIYDTRGTSYGAVE
+377 FKIYDTRGTSYGAIE

-398 KDNVD
+398 TDNVD
-403 TFIGPVFSDETLA
+403 TFIGPVFSYETLA
-416 IKNAFAGDSKVKFF
+416 VKNAFAGDSKVKFF

-437 NISRNVIVSGQNPK
+437 NISRNVIVSGQNPN

-472 HHNDKYGEVIKK
+472 HHNDKYGEVVKK

-491 KLNKFNK
+491 KSNSLSKF
-498 LELSFFTVFPEQNL
+498 ELSFFIVYPEQNL
-512 NKDIM
+512 NKEIM

-538 DKSLTKFERKN
+538 DKSLTKFEKRN
-549 ELKKLERQLTF
+549 ELKKLERQLTL
-560 GVPFDSIIIASDG
+560 GVPFDSIIVASDG

-591 NTFIYGTSLWEDTN
+591 NTFIYGTGLWEDTN

-636 RDPSSVSFHLF
+636 REPSSVSFHLF

>member
-1 MIIKKFEIRIRNTKL
+1 
-16 LYTMTIK
+16 MTTK
-23 VLRDYS
+23 VLRDHS
-29 IFILAIMIFLSSCQL
+29 IFILLVTIFFSSCQL

-58 STEEKAQSLEKDIA
+58 NTEEQAQITEKDITEDELN
-72 IEERKEDFVEKSDRD
+72 EEFAEEPEQDL
-87 FVLTETEPTV
+87 VLTKKEPTV
-97 DPAPLKETYENMSSA
+97 EKQYPIKESNENISSA
-112 QKIKDKKRIL
+112 QKVKDEKRIL
-122 DFFSDLFKSNEE
+122 DFFSDLFKSDEE
-134 EEKKSETV
+134 ELKKSEIV
-142 NKKNTDFTKKQ
+142 NKKKSDFTKKQ
-153 VIASNDKKV
+153 VIVSNDKKV

-200 QGETIKKQSMA
+200 QGETIKEESMTNQE
-211 KQAEISGEKLNNS
+211 KISGEKQNDS
-224 KEEDKFNETLEQG
+224 EEQKEKFDKTLEQG
-237 NLTLDKLKDDKYKK
+237 NLELDRPKDDKYEKTDDYKK
-251 ANDFKKKVVIT
+251 EVVIT
-262 EPDVTSSLKEIKIEE
+262 EPAVISSLKEIKIEE
-277 IVDNDKQTQD
+277 IIDTDKQNQD
-287 KTKSISIQDPLNKN
+287 KTKIMSIQDSLNKN
-301 IEKKM
+301 EEVKT
-306 NESNAPPEKDNV
+306 NEFGSPTETDNV

-333 YKKKMRTNNL
+333 YKKKKRSNNL
-343 VGLLLPLTGE
+343 IGLLLPLTGE
-353 KRSAGNLVLNTFR
+353 KRAAGNLVLNTFR

-377 FKIYDTRGTSYGAVE
+377 FKIYDTKGTSYGAVE

-403 TFIGPVFSDETLA
+403 TFIGPVFSYETLA
-416 IKNAFAGDSKVKFF
+416 VKNAFVGDSKVKFF

-437 NISRNVIVSGQNPK
+437 NISRNVIVSGQNPN

-472 HHNDKYGEVIKK
+472 HHNDKYGEVVKK

-491 KLNKFNK
+491 KSNALNKF
-498 LELSFFTVFPEQNL
+498 ELSFFIVYPEQNL
-512 NKDIM
+512 NKEIM

-549 ELKKLERQLTF
+549 ELKKLERQLTL
-560 GVPFDSIIIASDG
+560 GVPYDSVIIASDG

-591 NTFIYGTSLWEDTN
+591 NTFIYGTGLWEDTN

-636 RDPSSVSFHLF
+636 REPSSVSFHLF

>member
-1 MIIKKFEIRIRNTKL
+1 MI
-16 LYTMTIK
+16 IK
-23 VLRDYS
+23 VLRDHS
-29 IFILAIMIFLSSCQL
+29 IFILAIMTFLSGCQL
-44 TTTGEKKSVLDEGL
+44 TTTGEKKSVLNEDL
-58 STEEKAQSLEKDIA
+58 TTEEKAQSLEKDIA
-72 IEERKEDFVEKSDRD
+72 IEEPKEDFVEKSDRD
-87 FVLTETEPTV
+87 FVLTETEPTIEKQY
-97 DPAPLKETYENMSSA
+97 PIKETHENISSA
-112 QKIKDKKRIL
+112 QKIKDEKRIL
-122 DFFSDLFKSNEE
+122 DFFSDFFKSDEE
-134 EEKKSETV
+134 EVKKSEIV
-142 NKKNTDFTKKQ
+142 NKKKSDFAKKQ
-153 VIASNDKKV
+153 VIVSNDKKV
-162 DKNLRKEQTEIFKQE
+162 DKNLKKEQTEIFEQE

-200 QGETIKKQSMA
+200 QGETIKEQSMTEQA
-211 KQAEISGEKLNNS
+211 KISREKVNDS
-224 KEEDKFNETLEQG
+224 KKEKDKFDETLEQG
-237 NLTLDKLKDDKYKK
+237 NLALDKLTDDKNKK
-251 ANDFKKKVVIT
+251 ANDFRKEVVIA

-277 IVDNDKQTQD
+277 IIDNDKQTQD
-287 KTKSISIQDPLNKN
+287 KIKSMSIQDPLNKN
-301 IEKKM
+301 VEEKTD
-306 NESNAPPEKDNV
+306 EFSAPLKKDNV

-333 YKKKMRTNNL
+333 YKKKMRSNNL
-343 VGLLLPLTGE
+343 IGLLLPLTGE

-398 KDNVD
+398 IDNVD

-472 HHNDKYGEVIKK
+472 HHNDKYGEVVKK

-498 LELSFFTVFPEQNL
+498 LELSFFTVYPEQNL

-549 ELKKLERQLTF
+549 ELKKLERQLTL

-591 NTFIYGTSLWEDTN
+591 NSFIYGTSLWEDTN

-610 FENTY
+610 FENTF

-678 SGYVKRETFIKKN
+678 SGYVKRETFIMKN
-691 KSGKTKNVFSCRLNE
+691 MSGKTKNVFSCRLNE

>member
-1 MIIKKFEIRIRNTKL
+1 MKT
-16 LYTMTIK
+16 K
-23 VLRDYS
+23 VLRDHS
-29 IFILAIMIFLSSCQL
+29 IFILAILTFLSGCQL
-44 TTTGEKKSVLDEGL
+44 TTSGEKKNILDED
-58 STEEKAQSLEKDIA
+58 SSIEEKEESLEKDVSV
-72 IEERKEDFVEKSDRD
+72 EEYNKDISTNSDHESL
-87 FVLTETEPTV
+87 LTEIEPTIEKEY
-97 DPAPLKETYENMSSA
+97 PAKKNNENISSA
-112 QKIKDKKRIL
+112 QKIKDEKRIL
-122 DFFSDLFKSNEE
+122 DFFSDFFKSDEE
-134 EEKKSETV
+134 EEKNPEIENV
-142 NKKNTDFTKKQ
+142 KKNNSIKK
-153 VIASNDKKV
+153 VIASTEKKL
-162 DKNLRKEQTEIFKQE
+162 DTTSRKEKSQIFKQE

-194 SEDQKL
+194 SEDQKP
-200 QGETIKKQSMA
+200 QDEISDGESMA
-211 KQAEISGEKLNNS
+211 KKVRISGEKINDSQEKKQKL
-224 KEEDKFNETLEQG
+224 DETEEQG
-237 NLTLDKLKDDKYKK
+237 NLAANKLKGNRYEKD
-251 ANDFKKKVVIT
+251 NDLEKEVFIA
-262 EPDVTSSLKEIKIEE
+262 EPDVTVSRKEIKIKKIFNDE
-277 IVDNDKQTQD
+277 IEAQD
-287 KTKSISIQDPLNKN
+287 KAQNLSIQAPLNEKLEEKPTELTGN
-301 IEKKM
+301 IKSE
-306 NESNAPPEKDNV
+306 NAD
-318 DKINDLAFL
+318 ISNDLAFL
-327 DTRKSA
+327 DTRRSV
-333 YKKKMRTNNL
+333 YKKKKRSNNL
-343 VGLLLPLTGE
+343 IGLLLPLTGE

-377 FKIYDTRGTSYGAVE
+377 FKIYDTRGTSFGAVE

-398 KDNVD
+398 NDNID

-416 IKNAFAGDSKVKFF
+416 VKNAFEGDAKVKFF
-430 SLSPDLE
+430 SLSPDLA

-451 DQISCILDDIE
+451 DQVSCILNDIR

-472 HHNDKYGEVIKK
+472 HHNDKYGEVVKK
-484 SLEERIY
+484 NLEESIYALNTPY
-491 KLNKFNK
+491 KLD
-498 LELSFFTVFPEQNL
+498 LSFFTVYPEQNL

-528 LKEKRKFIEN
+528 LKEKRKLIEN

-549 ELKKLERQLTF
+549 ELKKLERQLTL

-628 KNYKDVFS
+628 KNFKDVFS
-636 RDPSSVSFHLF
+636 KEPSSVSFHLF

-661 YPEDKVFFG
+661 YPEDKIFFG

-691 KSGKTKNVFSCRLNE
+691 KAGQTKNVFSCQLNE